1 MIIPLDELI
10 KTEENI
16 YEVTCAA
23 IRRAYQISVTGDEDL
38 EQNQGKVVSTAIRQ
52 VLTGKVEYRIEE

>member
-10 KTEENI
+10 KTEDNI
-16 YEVTCAA
+16 CEVTCAA